1 MRCIPTSLFSSNR
14 VSMKMCRDASH
25 LLLSLLNWLVA
36 FPPNHNMTTDNLPY
50 SALGMFGGHAEVGVT
65 VTTC

>member
-1 MRCIPTSLFSSNR
+1 
-14 VSMKMCRDASH
+14 MKMCRDASH